1 MFDIDTINQI
11 NREQRQ
17 EMKEQRKAILSKKI
31 SPVKKQA
38 QWNALCFPTYEKSVI
53 PY

>member
-1 MFDIDTINQI
+1 MDRDTLILMKKEDQNQ
-11 NREQRQ
+11 
-17 EMKEQRKAILSKKI
+17 MKEQRKVILSKKI
-31 SPVKKQA
+31 SPEKKQA